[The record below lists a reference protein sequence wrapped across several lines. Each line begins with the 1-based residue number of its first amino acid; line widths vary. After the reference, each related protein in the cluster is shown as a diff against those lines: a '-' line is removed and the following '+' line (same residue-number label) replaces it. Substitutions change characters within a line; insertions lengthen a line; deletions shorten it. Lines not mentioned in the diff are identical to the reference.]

1 MKKFVSLNDFKLSKK
16 RHYNWK
22 YIQLTSFFYR
32 YPCLIHLV
40 ALIFLSFFMLWTLSA
55 CEKQES
61 ETFTTIRLAEVTRSV
76 FYAPFYVTIS
86 EGFFEEEGLVIELM
100 TTPGGDK
107 TMTTLLS
114 NGVDV
119 ILVGAETSIYV
130 ANQGA
135 KDKVMNFAVLT
146 QTDGT
151 FLVAREP
158 IADFQWQQLMG
169 STFLGQ
175 RVGGMP
181 QMVSE
186 YVLKQQQVDPDLD
199 LYLIQNIDFAN
210 IPSAFASGT
219 GDFVQ
224 LFEPT
229 ASLFEEEG
237 QGYVVASFGMESGTV
252 PYTTFMANESYLEL
266 NSTTI
271 AAFTRALYRA
281 QQWVATEAATTVATS
296 IASFFPDTSLEILT
310 KSIERYQLQHTYALT
325 PLLDETMW
333 DQLQTIMI
341 EAQQLTEP
349 APYQGLVDTMFATEA
364 INKERSP

>member
-1 MKKFVSLNDFKLSKK
+1 MKKFVSLSDKAPKK
-16 RHYNWK
+16 CHYNWK
-22 YIQLTSFFYR
+22 YFQFASLFNR
-32 YPCLIHLV
+32 NPWLINLI
-40 ALIFLSFFMLWTLSA
+40 AIIFLSLFMLWTLFA
-55 CEKQES
+55 CEKQETENLS
-61 ETFTTIRLAEVTRSV
+61 TIRLAEVTRSV

-86 EGFFEEEGLVIELM
+86 EGYFEAEGLGIELL

-114 NGVDV
+114 GGADI

-130 ANQGA
+130 ASQGA
-135 KDKVMNFAVLT
+135 KDKVLNFAVLT
-146 QTDGT
+146 ETDGT

-158 IADFQWQQLMG
+158 IADFQWQQLVG

-186 YVLKQQQVDPDLD
+186 YVLKQHHVDPHLD
-199 LYLIQNIDFAN
+199 LNLIQNIDFAN

-229 ASLFEEEG
+229 ASLFEAEG
-237 QGYVVASFGMESGTV
+237 NGYVVASFGTESGAI
-252 PYTTFMANESYLEL
+252 PYTTFMAHESFMEL
-266 NSTTI
+266 NSEII

-281 QQWVATEAATTVATS
+281 QQWVATQPATAVATS
-296 IASFFPDTSLEILT
+296 IADFFPDTSLEILT
-310 KSIERYQLQHTYALT
+310 KSVERYQLQHAYATT
-325 PLLDETMW
+325 PLIDETMW
-333 DQLQTIMI
+333 EQLQTIMI
-341 EAQQLTEP
+341 DARQLTEP
-349 APYQGLVDTMFATEA
+349 APYEWLVDTVFATEA
-364 INKERSP
+364 ITKER